1 MFSLGTLVLFYLSG
15 AGGGTKEVI
24 GCARITYSDVLSVEE
39 IELKLKRQGV
49 LSRSEL
55 EGMANSGKLHVFTF
69 DNFNQ
74 FPSRIPFSFLKN
86 MSMISGVNLITTEQ
100 LSARDCAQ
108 VCEFGYG
115 FRSSADA

>member
-1 MFSLGTLVLFYLSG
+1 MLFYLSG

-24 GCARITYSDVLSVEE
+24 GCARITYSDVLSVDE

-55 EGMANSGKLHVFTF
+55 EGMANNSGKLHVFTF
-69 DNFNQ
+69 DNFNE
-74 FPSRIPFSFLKN
+74 FPTRIPFSFLKN
-86 MSMISGVNLITTEQ
+86 MSMISGANLITTEQ
-100 LSARDCAQ
+100 LSAKDCAQ

-115 FRSSADA
+115 FRSRTDA